1 MRFIAFD
8 TETHPI
14 KPGCV
19 APRLVCVTVD
29 DGIRPHI
36 YDRVAGLA
44 RMRALL
50 EDPDV
55 TLIGHWIFF
64 DLCVLAAEDES
75 FIPLIFAEIN
85 AGRIRDTK
93 IRQMIV
99 DNAEGKLKFVWNEE
113 IGEYNKQNYQLYMLV
128 MRHLHRD
135 IKHLKKG
142 DDAWRLRYNE
152 LDGLPVE
159 EYPPEATAYAI
170 GDAVDTR
177 AIFFKLEDYC
187 EPHGLPGGLEAEIIQ
202 TQAAWALYLAG
213 AWGVRTDAPMVAKL
227 KAEVL
232 ADYQAAVKTAQAWGF
247 IRRGK
252 KESRNI
258 AAIRAAVETWYGDRQ
273 RPIKWTTGGKTGQPQ
288 IGTDREQLTGVEC
301 SGCGGTFQAC
311 GALGA
316 DTDCTADGI
325 HRGLWAVA
333 EVVRLSKLLSTYI
346 SALERGV
353 TLPLCASYNSII
365 ETFRTS
371 CSQGMKIFGV
381 PMGCNL
387 QNPPRKHGVRECF
400 VPRAGSIFA
409 FCDLDTIEMR
419 TLAQTC
425 IELFGFSDIA
435 EAIKA
440 GRDLHLAL
448 AAELLQISYEEAEA
462 RYLAGDVEIADV
474 RQTAKIAN
482 YGFAGGMAAATFVAY
497 AKGFGM
503 VVDPKLAK
511 KLHSAFRSTWS
522 EMPRYFNY
530 ISSLMGDGG
539 RAQVITFPKSNLMRG
554 DVNYTA
560 AANGFFQHRAAMGAK
575 AALYQV
581 SYECYVRGTMP
592 DGSDSPLYG
601 CRPWLFAHDEIGI
614 EILYVGKRASDAALR
629 LQTVM
634 INEMSRWCPD
644 VPIGATACMTRRW
657 YKGAKAVFVD
667 ARGEICKST
676 AAGAVM
682 VPSRPEGKKWIADF
696 GDERMAA

>member
-288 IGTDREQLTGVEC
+288 IGTDLVQPDRLVLQHDVGIEPRRVQRHSPGRQQRREVLDEAF
-301 SGCGGTFQAC
+301 S
-311 GALGA
+311 LGA
-316 DTDCTADGI
+316 
-325 HRGLWAVA
+325 
-333 EVVRLSKLLSTYI
+333 EK
-346 SALERGV
+346 
-353 TLPLCASYNSII
+353 
-365 ETFRTS
+365 
-371 CSQGMKIFGV
+371 
-381 PMGCNL
+381 
-387 QNPPRKHGVRECF
+387 
-400 VPRAGSIFA
+400 
-409 FCDLDTIEMR
+409 
-419 TLAQTC
+419 
-425 IELFGFSDIA
+425 
-435 EAIKA
+435 
-440 GRDLHLAL
+440 GR
-448 AAELLQISYEEAEA
+448 
-462 RYLAGDVEIADV
+462 
-474 RQTAKIAN
+474 
-482 YGFAGGMAAATFVAY
+482 
-497 AKGFGM
+497 
-503 VVDPKLAK
+503 
-511 KLHSAFRSTWS
+511 
-522 EMPRYFNY
+522 
-530 ISSLMGDGG
+530 
-539 RAQVITFPKSNLMRG
+539 
-554 DVNYTA
+554 
-560 AANGFFQHRAAMGAK
+560 
-575 AALYQV
+575 
-581 SYECYVRGTMP
+581 
-592 DGSDSPLYG
+592 
-601 CRPWLFAHDEIGI
+601 
-614 EILYVGKRASDAALR
+614 
-629 LQTVM
+629 
-634 INEMSRWCPD
+634 
-644 VPIGATACMTRRW
+644 
-657 YKGAKAVFVD
+657 
-667 ARGEICKST
+667 
-676 AAGAVM
+676 
-682 VPSRPEGKKWIADF
+682 
-696 GDERMAA
+696 